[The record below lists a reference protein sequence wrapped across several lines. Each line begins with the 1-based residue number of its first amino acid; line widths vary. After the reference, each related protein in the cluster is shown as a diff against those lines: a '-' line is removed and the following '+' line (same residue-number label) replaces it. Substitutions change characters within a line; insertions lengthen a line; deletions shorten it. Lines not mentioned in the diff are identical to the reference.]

1 MIKYIQKV
9 LIKIQLNDRTGSNL
23 LDSDDYRVVP
33 PNGTM
38 YFEPSV
44 YAKAG
49 KLKGAKLD
57 ISIASFHV
65 IDHYNAES
73 LLKLAKD

>member
-1 MIKYIQKV
+1 M
-9 LIKIQLNDRTGSNL
+9 
-23 LDSDDYRVVP
+23 DSEDYRPIP

-49 KLKGAKLD
+49 KLKGAKID
-57 ISIASFHV
+57 VSIASFHL
-65 IDHYNAES
+65 IDKYNAES
-73 LLKLAKD
+73 LLKLAKN